1 MVSKRGFG
9 NSHPQQC
16 IMVCFIFNFSFCF
29 CFPKIDFTYNL
40 GLSHIQ
46 LKCIKNIHEIKLLIG
61 LRDFFSR
68 ITLKYLVNH
77 VVVLRNIWN
86 VNRCAFYITLKF
98 FKKKS
103 VSKIIIFFLEFEFI
117 IFRPTICTWITPQ
130 MIFHNK
136 SSEYSSFKITRFSQI
151 FIYLFHPKLTTRND
165 GIQNLNDHYSTIIK
179 MV

>member
-29 CFPKIDFTYNL
+29 CFPKIDFTYSL

-86 VNRCAFYITLKF
+86 VNRCSFYSQLNF

-136 SSEYSSFKITRFSQI
+136 SSEYTPVLK
-151 FIYLFHPKLTTRND
+151 
-165 GIQNLNDHYSTIIK
+165 
-179 MV
+179 

>member
-1 MVSKRGFG
+1 MLDFISQKNTMVSKRGFG

-86 VNRCAFYITLKF
+86 VNRCAFYITLKI
-98 FKKKS
+98 FKKS
-103 VSKIIIFFLEFEFI
+103 QFL
-117 IFRPTICTWITPQ
+117 
-130 MIFHNK
+130 K
-136 SSEYSSFKITRFSQI
+136 LSSFFWIWIHNFQTY
-151 FIYLFHPKLTTRND
+151 YLFFYMNHTSDDFP
-165 GIQNLNDHYSTIIK
+165 
-179 MV
+179 